1 MTKDC
6 KRSTTEKKKC
16 EASHM
21 EKSCNSKYSI
31 AIPFNKK
38 VNNFFYFLLFHCYFA
53 VCCWFEF
60 LPAVKMFAGRSVVP
74 VNLARGQHI
83 THFMQHLM
91 EFRNFIDG
99 NFIKTKSV
107 QCIGGNK
114 VVLVRITE
122 RNIVLCVASFIW
134 LPIPWTIIC
143 ISFDYRV
150 CIHERLHSWA
160 FAKHELQFRVKL
172 AAIK

>member
-1 MTKDC
+1 
-6 KRSTTEKKKC
+6 
-16 EASHM
+16 M

-91 EFRNFIDG
+91 EFRNFYWWKFHQNQIDRMYRVE
-99 NFIKTKSV
+99 IKWFW
-107 QCIGGNK
+107 C
-114 VVLVRITE
+114 VLLNVI
-122 RNIVLCVASFIW
+122 LCCVSLLLSDYQFRGQ
-134 LPIPWTIIC
+134 IIC

>member
-60 LPAVKMFAGRSVVP
+60 LPALKMFAGRSVVP

-91 EFRNFIDG
+91 EFRNFYWWKFHQNQID
-99 NFIKTKSV
+99 
-107 QCIGGNK
+107 
-114 VVLVRITE
+114 RM
-122 RNIVLCVASFIW
+122 
-134 LPIPWTIIC
+134 
-143 ISFDYRV
+143 YRV
-150 CIHERLHSWA
+150 EIKWFWCVLLNVILCCVSLLLSDYQFRGQSFVFHSTTGYAFMSVYIHERLQSMNYNFGWN
-160 FAKHELQFRVKL
+160 
-172 AAIK
+172 